1 MKYLIGLDID
11 GTIVD
16 HDGNLDPET
25 VRHIK
30 KWSKDGHLIVLVTGR
45 PFRNTRHIYE
55 ELELTT
61 PIVNHSGAQ
70 VHHPK
75 DSSFPVVDHSIPADY
90 LHQIISHAG
99 DGILNGYA
107 EVNDTVY
114 LYRQENKLLEWI
126 QTTSDQ
132 EVIIGT
138 LNVED
143 AFTGA
148 VLFVDPETTTTIQ
161 DFVRQLGT
169 VKSRHWRTLRRQE
182 YDVLEI
188 FHQDISKAT
197 ALEHVR
203 AYYGID
209 KAYTIAIGDGT
220 NDIEMLQYATYS
232 AAMDGAFP
240 EVIEAAKDTTE
251 SNVNLGAIKYIKKVL
266 GEA

>member
-1 MKYLIGLDID
+1 MKFLIGLDID

-16 HDGNLDPET
+16 HDGKLDPET
-25 VRHIK
+25 VHHIK
-30 KWSKDGHLIVLVTGR
+30 RWSSEGHTIVLVTGR
-45 PFRNTRHIYE
+45 PFRNTKHIYE

-61 PIVNHSGAQ
+61 PVVNHSGAQ
-70 VHHPK
+70 VHHPN
-75 DSSFPVVDHSIPADY
+75 DPSFPIIDHSIPADY
-90 LHQIISHAG
+90 LHQVIAYAG

-138 LNVED
+138 LEVGD

-148 VLFVDPETTTTIQ
+148 VLFVDPDFTTKIQ
-161 DFVRQLGT
+161 SFIQQLGT

-188 FHQDISKAT
+188 YHQDISKAS

-203 AYYGID
+203 AHYNID
-209 KAYTIAIGDGT
+209 PAYTIAIGDGT
-220 NDIEMLQYATYS
+220 NDIEMLQYAAYS
-232 AAMDGAFP
+232 AAMEGAFP
-240 EVIEAAKDTTE
+240 EVVQAAKDTTD
-251 SNVNLGAIKYIKKVL
+251 SNVNLGAINYIKKVL

>member
-16 HDGNLDPET
+16 HDGKLDAET
-25 VRHIK
+25 VTHIK
-30 KWSKDGHLIVLVTGR
+30 RWTNVGHTIVLVTGR
-45 PFRNTRHIYE
+45 PFRNTKHIYE
-55 ELELTT
+55 ELGLTT
-61 PIVNHSGAQ
+61 PVVNHSGAQ

-75 DSSFPVVDHSIPADY
+75 DPSFPPLDHSVPAHY
-90 LHQIISHAG
+90 LHQIIEHAG

-107 EVNDTVY
+107 EVKDRVY

-132 EVIIGT
+132 EVFIGT
-138 LNVED
+138 LQVGD
-143 AFTGA
+143 DFTGA
-148 VLFVDPETTTTIQ
+148 VLFVDPDYTNTVL
-161 DFVRQLGT
+161 DFVKQIRT
-169 VKSRHWRTLRRQE
+169 VSARHWRTLRRQE

-188 FHQDISKAT
+188 YRKEISKAT
-197 ALEHVR
+197 ALEHIR
-203 AYYGID
+203 SYYQID
-209 KAYTIAIGDGT
+209 PANTIAIGDGT
-220 NDIEMLQYATYS
+220 NDIEMLQYAAYS

-240 EVIEAAKDTTE
+240 EVVEAAKDTTD

>member
-16 HDGNLDPET
+16 HDGKLDPET
-25 VRHIK
+25 VQHIK
-30 KWSKDGHLIVLVTGR
+30 RWSDEGHTIVLVTGR
-45 PFRNTRHIYE
+45 PYRNTKHIYD
-55 ELELTT
+55 ELELST

-70 VHHPK
+70 VHHPN
-75 DSSFPVVDHSIPADY
+75 DSNFPPIDHAIPADY
-90 LHQIISHAG
+90 LHRIIEHAG
-99 DGILNGYA
+99 DAILNGYA
-107 EVNDTVY
+107 EVKDTVY

-138 LNVED
+138 LNVGD
-143 AFTGA
+143 SFTGA
-148 VLFVDPETTTTIQ
+148 VLFIDPEATKKVQ
-161 DFVRQLGT
+161 DFVTQLGT

-188 FHQDISKAT
+188 YHQDISKAT

-203 AYYGID
+203 SHYGID
-209 KAYTIAIGDGT
+209 KAYTIAVGDGT
-220 NDIEMLQYATYS
+220 NDIEMLQYAAYS

-240 EVIEAAKDTTE
+240 EVIAAAKDTTE